1 MNTQKGGSWAEVLIV
16 LALVAWGLWSLKHNP
31 PSDVINTQN
40 SVLNSVDNTN
50 NRPTK
55 VGAIPQGY
63 ITYEQALVQYAVT
76 RIQLNQDC
84 TAIPSKMSFKNNSYL
99 MIDNRSALS
108 RLVKVGNISTTI
120 KPYGFKVVQLS
131 NPVFPVTLYL
141 SCAQSLNVATIL
153 LQK

>member
-1 MNTQKGGSWAEVLIV
+1 
-16 LALVAWGLWSLKHNP
+16 
-31 PSDVINTQN
+31 
-40 SVLNSVDNTN
+40 
-50 NRPTK
+50 
-55 VGAIPQGY
+55 
-63 ITYEQALVQYAVT
+63 
-76 RIQLNQDC
+76 
-84 TAIPSKMSFKNNSYL
+84 